1 MKDQDLLRCPLLRG
15 IDPMRRAELLGL
27 LNDSNLREK
36 LEECLAERPVA
47 ADSTKQ
53 RAEQCCETRQPGDFE
68 KQVHSWNP
76 QHSTWNRSPKE

>member
-1 MKDQDLLRCPLLRG
+1 MKDQDLLRCPLLQG

-36 LEECLAERPVA
+36 LEQCLAERPVS
-47 ADSTKQ
+47 ADSSKQ
-53 RAEQCCETRQPGDFE
+53 PAVHCVPARQPGDLE

-76 QHSTWNRSPKE
+76 QVSTWNRSPKE

>member
-1 MKDQDLLRCPLLRG
+1 MKDQDLLRCPLLQG

-36 LEECLAERPVA
+36 LEQCLAERPVA
-47 ADSTKQ
+47 ADSSKQ
-53 RAEQCCETRQPGDFE
+53 TAAHCVPARQPGDFE

-76 QHSTWNRSPKE
+76 KLPTWNRSPKE

>member
-1 MKDQDLLRCPLLRG
+1 MTDQDLLRCPLLQG

-47 ADSTKQ
+47 ADSSIK
-53 RAEQCCETRQPGDFE
+53 QPGAVCPTQAARGF
-68 KQVHSWNP
+68 
-76 QHSTWNRSPKE
+76 

>member
-1 MKDQDLLRCPLLRG
+1 MKDQDLLRCPLLQG

-47 ADSTKQ
+47 ADSSSQ
-53 RAEQCCETRQPGDFE
+53 SAAQCCQTRQPGEFE
-68 KQVHSWNP
+68 KAVHSWNT
-76 QHSTWNRSPKE
+76 QRSTWNRSPKE